1 MSKELN
7 KNEII
12 ENSNYSM
19 RWHPDFRYR
28 TNKMINVPLKC
39 FESTEPSVTD
49 KEAYRISLASLRGEL
64 AQGSG
69 KIDVGQYSIPAGKEY
84 DPNFDFSFLNRKDLT
99 IVELD
104 DHIKIMKRQL
114 EEADS
119 ELSERIKVELANA
132 QSKKQTLEKEQKDE
146 NNKVTK

>member
-7 KNEII
+7 KNDFT
-12 ENSNYSM
+12 ENPDYSI
-19 RWHPDFRYR
+19 RWHPDFRYIS
-28 TNKMINVPLKC
+28 NKKVNISLNPFKQV
-39 FESTEPSVTD
+39 EPSVTD
-49 KEAYRISLASLRGEL
+49 KEAYRVSLASLRGEI

-84 DPNFDFSFLNRKDLT
+84 DPRFDFSFLNRKDLT

-104 DHIKIMKRQL
+104 DHIRIMKRQL

-119 ELSERIKVELANA
+119 ELSERIKAELANA
-132 QSKKQTLEKEQKDE
+132 ESKKQTLKNEQKDE
-146 NNKVTK
+146 NDKVTQ

>member
-1 MSKELN
+1 MSKEIRYN
-7 KNEII
+7 TPEVPDYTI
-12 ENSNYSM
+12 
-19 RWHPDFRYR
+19 RWHPDFRYLN
-28 TNKMINVPLKC
+28 NKKINVPLKC
-39 FESTEPSVTD
+39 FDSTEPSVTD
-49 KEAYRISLASLRGEL
+49 KEAYRVTLASLRGEL
-64 AQGSG
+64 AQGNG

-104 DHIKIMKRQL
+104 ENIKILKRQL

-132 QSKKQTLEKEQKDE
+132 QSKKETLEKEQKNE
-146 NNKVTK
+146 NDKVTK